1 MTTTPDTAVITTVY
15 PRRPLRYLRGGSREG
30 WAFNVTV
37 GSHVEVIKRDSEDEA
52 DRARERVIEYLGK
65 SLTIETI

>member
-1 MTTTPDTAVITTVY
+1 MTTATDTAVITTVY
-15 PRRPLRYLRGGSREG
+15 ARRPLRYLRGGSREG

-37 GSHVEVIKRDSEDEA
+37 GDHVTVIKRDTEDEA
-52 DRARERVIEYLGK
+52 DRARERVIEYLSQ